1 MDPDDSE
8 NMPCGD
14 DIRGKLAQFHE
25 KLMYKVSLK
34 ALQEPE
40 DSVNILLFIK
50 LFIDQWIRYEM
61 SNAVVHIYNFLGG

>member
-1 MDPDDSE
+1 MDPTDSE

-14 DIRGKLAQFHE
+14 DIREKLAQFHE

-40 DSVNILLFIK
+40 ESEVNIILFEAVYK
-50 LFIDQWIRYEM
+50 LIDDI
-61 SNAVVHIYNFLGG
+61 